1 MFGVLN
7 MYAIFGGAWD
17 TCVMTSER
25 SIDSDT
31 ATDAAADTADAA
43 NTADSAADT
52 SDGNAAAGTRA
63 DTGGVDGTASA
74 QTPVT
79 PEMSLHDR
87 LLDEWGMAVVGGAV
101 AAGERLPEPDM
112 GGDAA
117 PSRTVTR
124 EVTRVLESMGLV
136 SVKRKA
142 GATANPIE
150 AWNILDP
157 QVIRWR
163 LRGPHRIAALHELSQ
178 LRAAVEPA
186 AARLAATEATPE
198 HWATLTEAAIGMVAH
213 SDHADE
219 SEYLEADILFHRTL
233 LEASGNRMFAALGEV
248 IASTLTG
255 RTQHELMPKTADQT
269 ALNWHTEVAAL
280 IRKGDGAAAEATMRR
295 IVDESDQAISHIAG
309 DR

>member
-1 MFGVLN
+1 
-7 MYAIFGGAWD
+7 
-17 TCVMTSER
+17 MTSER
-25 SIDSDT
+25 SFDSD
-31 ATDAAADTADAA
+31 ATSASAVAAGVTIASG
-43 NTADSAADT
+43 SAARSAVTQNTSVIAKAGT
-52 SDGNAAAGTRA
+52 SDSS
-63 DTGGVDGTASA
+63 DTASA
-74 QTPVT
+74 QTTVT

-101 AAGERLPEPDM
+101 TAGERLPEPDM

-233 LEASGNRMFAALGEV
+233 LEASGNLMFAALGEV